1 MMFRKG
7 NLVEVLR
14 REDDPCGSWYTA
26 NILSADGDSYI
37 IRYKLFTD
45 RDGNPVVEGVR
56 GKDVRPLPP
65 YVNNG
70 KNWAVGDVAEVFDVR
85 CWRIGKVAKVLKN
98 NDSFV
103 IKLFGSIQVKEFHA
117 SSLRVRQAWHG
128 NKWIVVGEV
137 ARSKDSANNST
148 PKIPFRAGCLRFK
161 TPLEHKGG
169 AEKVPMC
176 LSMRA
181 IRKVYAHRS
190 EECNIEKHF
199 GGKLKTRKSP
209 LKRTLPLF
217 NRVDEFAYQHAGID
231 EKFIKLSTNT
241 NNRMEDANSNCVYH
255 SSRPVWSTENSD
267 QCLVA
272 SCSFNGVADN
282 GDRISPQSSENT
294 PNHSDAESSF
304 PSLCVKRNF
313 PSCRVDKV
321 INIHELELRAYKS
334 TVEALYVSGPLTWEQ
349 EEMLTNLR
357 LSLNISDEEHL
368 LQLRQ
373 LMSAHVL

>member
-26 NILSADGDSYI
+26 NILSADGDGYI
-37 IRYKLFTD
+37 VRYKLFTD
-45 RDGNPVVEGVR
+45 RDGKRAVESVQ
-56 GKDVRPLPP
+56 GKDVRLLPP
-65 YVNNG
+65 YVNG
-70 KNWAVGDVAEVFDVR
+70 KNWAVGDVTEVFDVR

-103 IKLFGSIQVKEFHA
+103 IKLFGSIQLKEFHA

-128 NKWIVVGEV
+128 NKWMVVGEV
-137 ARSKDSANNST
+137 ARSKDSTKNST
-148 PKIPFRAGCLRFK
+148 PRIPYRAGFLHFK
-161 TPLEHKGG
+161 TPLQHKGG
-169 AEKVPMC
+169 ADKVTMC

-181 IRKVYAHRS
+181 IGKVEAHQY

-199 GGKLKTRKSP
+199 GGKRKRRKSP
-209 LKRTLPLF
+209 LKRTFPLF
-217 NRVDEFAYQHAGID
+217 NRVGEFAYRHAGID
-231 EKFIKLSTNT
+231 EKFIKLSTKAKNQ
-241 NNRMEDANSNCVYH
+241 MEDTNPNCVYH

-267 QCLVA
+267 QCSVA
-272 SCSFNGVADN
+272 SCSFNGVADY
-282 GDRISPQSSENT
+282 GGQISPKSPENT

-304 PSLCVKRNF
+304 PSLCVKRNL
-313 PSCRVDKV
+313 PSSCIDKV

-349 EEMLTNLR
+349 EEMLTDLR

-368 LQLRQ
+368 LQLKH
-373 LMSAHVL
+373 LLSAHVL

>member
-26 NILSADGDSYI
+26 NILSADCDSYV
-37 IRYKLFTD
+37 IRYKMFTD
-45 RDGNPVVEGVR
+45 RDGNRVVEGVR

-70 KNWAVGDVAEVFDVR
+70 KNWVVGDVAEVFDVR

-128 NKWIVVGEV
+128 NKWMVVGESADACQV
-137 ARSKDSANNST
+137 EGIAALRVSLLARSKDSANNST
-148 PKIPFRAGCLRFK
+148 PKIPFRAGCLHFK
-161 TPLEHKGG
+161 TPLE
-169 AEKVPMC
+169 
-176 LSMRA
+176 
-181 IRKVYAHRS
+181 
-190 EECNIEKHF
+190 
-199 GGKLKTRKSP
+199 
-209 LKRTLPLF
+209 
-217 NRVDEFAYQHAGID
+217 GID
-231 EKFIKLSTNT
+231 ENFIKLSTKT
-241 NNRMEDANSNCVYH
+241 NNRMEDTNSNCVYH

-267 QCLVA
+267 QCSVA

-282 GDRISPQSSENT
+282 GDRISPQSLENT
-294 PNHSDAESSF
+294 SNHSDAESSF
-304 PSLCVKRNF
+304 PSLCVKRNL
-313 PSCRVDKV
+313 PSSRADKV
-321 INIHELELRAYKS
+321 VNIHELELRAYKS

-368 LQLRQ
+368 LQLRH